1 MKKKTVHI
9 TFRLTEEEAIRLR
22 SLMTL
27 MGYRNRS
34 TFLRE
39 QLLRGRVQRRN
50 LRRTDANLSRQI
62 EQLHAEIKRIGVN
75 YNQVVKAVN
84 TLSRLR
90 DKRGNAVVS
99 AAAVDGSLTDMKM
112 MMEALLSKVAAIG
125 REVDG
130 MNDDETPGG
139 TGGNV

>member
-84 TLSRLR
+84 TLSKLR

-99 AAAVDGSLTDMKM
+99 ASAVDGSLTDMKM
-112 MMEALLSKVAAIG
+112 MMETLLSKVAAIG

-130 MNDDETPGG
+130 MNDDETPGD